1 MPRTPR
7 AQNGSARVSFDTVR
21 TFGATLPGVYEST
34 SYGTAALKVGRTLF
48 ARLKEDGRT
57 LVLKMDMV
65 SRDFLIQAQPDV
77 FFITDHYRNYTWI
90 LIRLDRI
97 ERRQLL
103 ELVEDAWRRAASRR
117 LIQMHE
123 AGLDGRPRADK

>member
-7 AQNGSARVSFDTVR
+7 AQNGARVSFDTVR
-21 TFGATLPGVYEST
+21 DFGATLPGVYEST

-48 ARLKEDGRT
+48 ARLKEDGQT

-65 SRDFLIQAQPDV
+65 NRDLLIQAQPDV
-77 FFITDHYRNYTWI
+77 FFITDHYRNYAWI
-90 LIRLDRI
+90 LVRLEHVKRG
-97 ERRQLL
+97 QLL

-123 AGLDGRPRADK
+123 AGLDRSPGADR